1 MTKENKAITA
11 FIIGACALMAIA
23 LTGCKSQQPIVAVER
38 HDSIRTDD
46 HDHSHH
52 QRDSIYIH
60 DSVYIVIKGDTVH
73 EHHYH
78 TEYKEKAVA
87 DTIRDSINVEV
98 HDSVP
103 YPVEVPKYV
112 RQRNAYDKAT
122 ARGFWILLA
131 IIATAVIIWIGKKR
145 CWWVKPLS
153 WISKIL

>member
-1 MTKENKAITA
+1 MSKAKLY
-11 FIIGACALMAIA
+11 IIVQLSCLAMLV
-23 LTGCKSQQPIVAVER
+23 LLLLSGCKTQQPIVAVER

-60 DSVYIVIKGDTVH
+60 DSVYIVIKGDTIH
-73 EHHYH
+73 EHHWH

-87 DTIRDSINVEV
+87 DTIRDSINVAV

-103 YPVEVPKYV
+103 YPVEVPVYV

-122 ARGFWILLA
+122 AKGFWILLA
-131 IIATAVIIWIGKKR
+131 IIVCAVVICIGKKR